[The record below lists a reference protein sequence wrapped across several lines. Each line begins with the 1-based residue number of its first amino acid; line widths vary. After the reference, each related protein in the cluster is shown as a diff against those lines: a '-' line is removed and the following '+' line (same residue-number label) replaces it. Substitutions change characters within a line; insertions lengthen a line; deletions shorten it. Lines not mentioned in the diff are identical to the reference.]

1 MLCSPHSVN
10 QSQMTGKGK
19 SFYEREFDFFSAI
32 TGVSGKIRDKPLG
45 PERKVR
51 QMHACMRACVQ
62 AS

>member
-1 MLCSPHSVN
+1 
-10 QSQMTGKGK
+10 MTGKGK

-51 QMHACMRACVQ
+51 QMHA
-62 AS
+62 S